1 MQGFDHACLCTM
13 VFCYIEDIIPRSMSL
28 SFEDNSLGSFPWL
41 LVVCML
47 LQNTSCCC
55 IFYGLYLCWILFSIA
70 AWYFAISFLLLK
82 CSHSN
87 YVLGFFSGEFSPF
100 NSFIYA
106 SFCFLYAAGMW
117 GHSFVT
123 HWRPSQLLPRAFLS
137 LAGNIF
143 HRNDGHF
150 ALTRNQGTKSTEK

>member
-28 SFEDNSLGSFPWL
+28 SFEDNTLGSFPWL
-41 LVVCML
+41 LVACML

-87 YVLGFFSGEFSPF
+87 YVLFFFSGEFSPF

-117 GHSFVT
+117 GQFCNTLKAISAAAKGISFPGWQ
-123 HWRPSQLLPRAFLS
+123 HFSQEWWPFCPHQEPR
-137 LAGNIF
+137 N
-143 HRNDGHF
+143 
-150 ALTRNQGTKSTEK
+150 